1 MLLPRIFN
9 LDAFVTADE
18 KRWQANVNGFTRHL
32 ALLEWDNLLQQPH
45 PGITTQWLG
54 ALTIHSDSWAV
65 KKLPLVIGQSILVLV
80 IGYIF
85 YGLWGK
91 RAAMALT
98 LLLALNPL
106 LIAHTRVY
114 AMDSLLALFTLLS
127 LGLLLLWQK
136 TNATRYL
143 VAAGVSVALA
153 ILSKLSGVTL
163 IPFSLAFSIWQQRR
177 YSLKPLALWLVAFF
191 ITAALVL
198 PSLVTNTIPVLQEI
212 QSFFSSSSYETEHK
226 GAMTYYLGTL
236 FFFST
241 PLQLLTILA
250 LPFLWWQSRRVKTPL
265 KQQLIWLALF
275 AVLFTL
281 QMAIGSKKGDR
292 YILPTFLI
300 ADTLV
305 VGLWLLQPR
314 RLVTAA
320 LILGIIWQGLIVW
333 QLHPYT
339 LAYVNPLTI
348 RFFGNRHLGWGEGL
362 DIAAVY
368 LDTKHHASDLK
379 VAAYYPNEF
388 GYRFTGE
395 VIPLSHYE
403 NSNADY
409 AILYR
414 AMFDRGSDAWE
425 TDVLN
430 HFKTMQPEKT
440 ISLDGLPYVWIYK
453 LK

>member
-1 MLLPRIFN
+1 MLLPRIFK
-9 LDAFVTADE
+9 LDTFVTADE

-32 ALLEWDNLLQQPH
+32 ALLEWNNLLQQPH

-85 YGLWGK
+85 SRLWGK
-91 RAAMALT
+91 RAAMALA

-143 VAAGVSVALA
+143 AAAGMSAALA
-153 ILSKLSGVTL
+153 VLSKLSGVTL
-163 IPFSLAFSIWQQRR
+163 VPFSIGFIVWQQRR

-191 ITAALVL
+191 ITAILVL
-198 PSLVTNTIPVLQEI
+198 PSLVTNTIPIVQEI
-212 QSFFSSSSYETEHK
+212 QGFFSSNSYETEHQ
-226 GAMTYYLGTL
+226 GAVTYYLGTL

-241 PLQLLTILA
+241 PLQLLAIIA
-250 LPFLWWQSRRVKTPL
+250 LPFIWWQSRRVKTPL
-265 KQQLIWLALF
+265 KPQLIWLTLF
-275 AVLFTL
+275 ATLFTL

-292 YILPTFLI
+292 YVLPTFLI
-300 ADTLV
+300 ADALV

-314 RLVTAA
+314 RLVNAVFV
-320 LILGIIWQGLIVW
+320 LGIVWQGLIVW

-348 RFFGNRHLGWGEGL
+348 RYFSSRHLGWGEGL
-362 DIAAVY
+362 DLAARY
-368 LDTKHHASDLK
+368 LDAKPNASNLK

-388 GYRFTGE
+388 GYHFTGE

-414 AMFDRGSDAWE
+414 AMFDRGPDAWE

-430 HFKTMQPEKT
+430 HFKTLQPEKT
-440 ISLDGLPYVWIYK
+440 IAIGGLPYVWIYR